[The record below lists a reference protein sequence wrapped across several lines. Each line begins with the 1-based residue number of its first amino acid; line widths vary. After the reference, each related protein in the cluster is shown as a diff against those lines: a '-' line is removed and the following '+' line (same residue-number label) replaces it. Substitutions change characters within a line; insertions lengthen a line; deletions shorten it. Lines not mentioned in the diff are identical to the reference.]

1 MKSIKDP
8 AEIRRI
14 EGYKALKLL
23 EKAEK
28 DLVDVMM
35 DVRVNMKGP
44 EEDDTRQPRPDE
56 PEEYWIFEKILN
68 ERKRQDKKWGK
79 QNHHPLYWLAI
90 LTEEIGEANKEI
102 VEYINSNE
110 IDKFR
115 LQYYE
120 IELIH
125 SAAVIF
131 AAINSLRRNE
141 LKEDGK

>member
-8 AEIRRI
+8 AETRRI
-14 EGYKALKLL
+14 EGYKILRGDKCETAF
-23 EKAEK
+23 
-28 DLVDVMM
+28 
-35 DVRVNMKGP
+35 VNSKEINP
-44 EEDDTRQPRPDE
+44 EEEDDTRQPRPDE

-79 QNHHPLYWLAI
+79 QNHHPLSWLAI

-102 VEYINSNE
+102 VEYIYSNE

-125 SAAVIF
+125 SAAVII

-141 LKEDGK
+141 LKEEAK

>member
-1 MKSIKDP
+1 L
-8 AEIRRI
+8 RI
-14 EGYKALKLL
+14 EK
-23 EKAEK
+23 
-28 DLVDVMM
+28 
-35 DVRVNMKGP
+35 
-44 EEDDTRQPRPDE
+44 E

-68 ERKRQDKKWGK
+68 ERKQQDKKWGK

-125 SAAVIF
+125 SAAVII

-141 LKEDGK
+141 LKEEAK